1 MAGMVTIT
9 ELECLDGIHRIGVAT
24 LDNVASL
31 NALTYDMLA
40 QLHDQLLKWK
50 DDPHLVCVVLAGAGE
65 KAFCAG
71 GDVRSMYHVMHN
83 ENKDAIAEFCT
94 RYFTLEYECDYLIHT
109 YNKPVIGWGEGIV
122 MGGGMGLFMGTSHK
136 VVTPKSRLAM
146 PEVNIGLYPDVGGTW
161 FLSQI
166 DPDVGLFLGL
176 TGATVNSSDAVAIGL
191 ADWLLLE
198 EHYPTLLKELQT
210 LPWGTESAQ
219 VLVDALLALL
229 EEEIIDSKPT
239 TQICPCLEQ
248 IKEACKGFDLN
259 LIGQRI
265 MAMESTNQW
274 LENAKQSFAAGSP
287 ITAHICFR
295 QVKEFHSL
303 PLADC
308 FRLELTL
315 SVRGA
320 LLGEFKEGVRA
331 RLIDRDGEPNWM
343 FKSVSEVDEDLID
356 TLFTSLWAKDEHPL
370 AELGNE
376 GESL

>member
-1 MAGMVTIT
+1 MAGTVTIT
-9 ELECLDGIHRIGVAT
+9 EMDCLDGIHRVGVAT
-24 LDNVASL
+24 LDNTSSL
-31 NALTYDMLA
+31 NALTYNMLS
-40 QLHDQLLKWK
+40 QLHEQLRKWK
-50 DDPHLVCVVLAGAGE
+50 DDPHLVCVVLSGAGE

-71 GDVRSMYHVMHN
+71 GDVRAMYHVMHK
-83 ENKDAIAEFCT
+83 EDKDATADFCT

-109 YNKPVIGWGEGIV
+109 YNKPVIAWGEGIV
-122 MGGGMGLFMGTSHK
+122 MGGGMGLFMGASHK
-136 VVTPKSRLAM
+136 VVTPTSRLAM

-176 TGATVNSSDAVAIGL
+176 TGAIVNASDAVTIGF

-198 EHYPTLLKELQT
+198 EHFPTLLKELQRIS
-210 LPWGTESAQ
+210 WGTEKAT

-229 EEEIIDSKPT
+229 EDEIIDSKPV

-248 IKEACKGFDLN
+248 IKEACKGYDLN

-265 MAMESTNQW
+265 MAMENTNQW
-274 LENAKQSFAAGSP
+274 LENAKKAFIAGSP
-287 ITAHICFR
+287 ITAHIVFR
-295 QVKEFHSL
+295 QVKEFHNL

-320 LLGEFKEGVRA
+320 LLGEFEEGVRA

-343 FKSVSEVDEDLID
+343 FKSISEVDEDLID
-356 TLFTSLWAKDEHPL
+356 TLFNSLWAKDEHPL
-370 AELGNE
+370 SGLG
-376 GESL
+376 GE